1 MRLRTIFRRAL
12 VLAAA
17 ALVVPSVA
25 AAALNGTYRGRT
37 ARHGKVE
44 LKIGYNPEWGVSVVK
59 KFAMSAKARCDDGKV
74 RKMSQGFREQWERN
88 REVQDDGSFE
98 LNREQSSTSQ
108 LAVHVK
114 GKASARAASGT
125 ASWTLTYSVTTF
137 VNGVPKV
144 SAPITCRS
152 GTQHWSAKAQ

>member
-1 MRLRTIFRRAL
+1 MNLRTISRHAL

-25 AAALNGTYRGRT
+25 AAALNATYRGKT
-37 ARHGKVE
+37 AKHGRVV
-44 LKIGYNPEWGVSVVK
+44 LKIAYNPEWGVSVVK
-59 KFAMSAKARCDDGKV
+59 KFSMSAKARCDDGKV

-88 REVQDDGSFE
+88 REVQDGHFE
-98 LNREQSSTSQ
+98 LNREQSPTSQ

-114 GKASARAASGT
+114 GTATSRAASGT
-125 ASWTLTYSVTTF
+125 ASWTLTYTVTTF
-137 VNGVPKV
+137 VNGAPKV

-152 GTQHWSAKAQ
+152 GTQRWSAKAQ